1 MGCNNSP
8 LFIFIWWIDEMLD
21 GCCGGGG
28 RCSIDGFN
36 VISNEWETRDLFSY
50 T

>member
-1 MGCNNSP
+1 MGCNNFP
-8 LFIFIWWIDEMLD
+8 LFIFIWSIDEMLD